1 MAVDWTSV
9 HVYTI
14 EWYLVVTIYM
24 QLWVSVHINIVN
36 RRHVR
41 EGGREGGGGG
51 KREREREREGERER
65 GVKVECSMWLAVCYK
80 LKDCATV
87 ALTHLSSFIVHLC
100 ICAI

>member
-41 EGGREGGGGG
+41 EGGREGG
-51 KREREREREGERER
+51 ERERERE
-65 GVKVECSMWLAVCYK
+65 VSK
-80 LKDCATV
+80 LNVPCG
-87 ALTHLSSFIVHLC
+87 
-100 ICAI
+100 